1 MDNEFSADKLGKCRR
16 FDFCFWGKLLVAI
29 PVFPI
34 VIFGA
39 ASLFHDLLLQ
49 SVAAAAAAYGL
60 VWAGVRLNRKL
71 ERHPVLSRKILKAKD

>member
-16 FDFCFWGKLLVAI
+16 FDFCFWGKLFVAI

-34 VIFGA
+34 VIFGT

-60 VWAGVRLNRKL
+60 IWASVRLNRKL
-71 ERHPVLSRKILKAKD
+71 THHPILSRKILTPRD